1 MAESLFEFG
10 WQPAAEKDDKIYGV
24 AIATVIDNID
34 SLGEARVQVSLPW
47 APGFEPWARI
57 ATMMAG
63 MERGSFFIP
72 QVGDEVLVGFNHGD
86 IREPFILGALWNTL
100 DRPPALLPTDAVN
113 KRLIRTPLGQE
124 ITFDDAEQSITISN
138 LLLFKL
144 SLGPEESELA
154 SAGASISLDIAGNV
168 TITGAASITLQAPSI
183 TIDGENVAISGS
195 AGVTVDGGADCTIL
209 AGEINIG

>member
-24 AIATVIDNID
+24 AIATVIDNVD
-34 SLGEARVQVSLPW
+34 LTGEARVQLSLPW

-63 MERGSFFIP
+63 MDRGSFFIP
-72 QVGDEVLVGFNHGD
+72 QVGEEVVVGFNHGD

-100 DRPPALLPTDAVN
+100 DRPPALLPTDAIN
-113 KRLIRTPLGQE
+113 KRIIRTPIGQE
-124 ITFDDAEQSITISN
+124 ISFDDVEQSITISN
-138 LLLFKL
+138 LLQFEL
-144 SLGPEESELA
+144 SLGPEESDLS
-154 SAGASISLDIAGNV
+154 SAGASVSLDITGNV

-183 TIDGENVAISGS
+183 TIDGENVSISGS
-195 AGVTVDGGADCTIL
+195 AGTTIDGGANCTIL

>member
-10 WQPAAEKDDKIYGV
+10 WQPAEAKDDKIYGV
-24 AIATVIDNID
+24 AIATVVDNID
-34 SLGEARVQVSLPW
+34 STGEARVQVSLPW

-63 MERGSFFIP
+63 MGRGSFFIP
-72 QVGDEVLVGFNHGD
+72 QIGEEVVVGFHHGD

-100 DRPPALLPTDAVN
+100 DRPPALLPSDAID
-113 KRLIRTPLGQE
+113 KRIIRTPLGQQ

-138 LLLFKL
+138 LLQFEL
-144 SLGPEESELA
+144 SLGPEESELSSVAA
-154 SAGASISLDIAGNV
+154 SVSLDIDGNV

-183 TIDGENVAISGS
+183 TIDGEDVSISGS
-195 AGVTVDGGADCTIL
+195 AGVTIDGGADCTIL

>member
-113 KRLIRTPLGQE
+113 KRIIRTPLGQQ

-138 LLLFKL
+138 LLQFQL

-154 SAGASISLDIAGNV
+154 SAGASVSLDIAGNV
-168 TITGAASITLQAPSI
+168 TITGAAGITLQAPSI
-183 TIDGENVAISGS
+183 TIDGENVSISGS

>member
-113 KRLIRTPLGQE
+113 KRIIRTPLGQE
-124 ITFDDAEQSITISN
+124 ISFDDAEQSITISN
-138 LLLFKL
+138 LLQFQL

-154 SAGASISLDIAGNV
+154 SAGASVSLDIAGNV

-183 TIDGENVAISGS
+183 TIDGENVSISGS

-209 AGEINIG
+209 AAEINIG

>member
-10 WQPAAEKDDKIYGV
+10 WQPAAERDDKIYGV

-34 SLGEARVQVSLPW
+34 ALGEARVQVSLPW
-47 APGFEPWARI
+47 APGFEAWARI

-72 QVGDEVLVGFNHGD
+72 QIGDEVLVGFNHGD
-86 IREPFILGALWNTL
+86 IREPYILGALWNTL

-113 KRLIRTPLGQE
+113 KRIIRTPLGQQ

-144 SLGPEESELA
+144 NLGPEESELA

-183 TIDGENVAISGS
+183 TIDGENVSISGS

>member
-24 AIATVIDNID
+24 AIATVIANLD
-34 SLGEARVQVSLPW
+34 LTGEARVKLSLPW

-63 MERGSFFIP
+63 IDRGSFFIP
-72 QVGDEVLVGFNHGD
+72 QVGDEVVVGFNHGD
-86 IREPFILGALWNTL
+86 VREPFVLGTLWNTI
-100 DRPPALLPTDAVN
+100 DRPPAGLPIDAVN
-113 KRLIRTPLGQE
+113 KRMIRTPLGQQ
-124 ITFDDAEQSITISN
+124 IVFDDAEQSITIGN
-138 LLLFKL
+138 LAQFEL

-154 SAGASISLDIAGNV
+154 SEGASVSLDISGNV

-183 TIDGENVAISGS
+183 TIDGDNVSISGS
-195 AGVTVDGGADCTIL
+195 AGVTIDGGTDCTIL